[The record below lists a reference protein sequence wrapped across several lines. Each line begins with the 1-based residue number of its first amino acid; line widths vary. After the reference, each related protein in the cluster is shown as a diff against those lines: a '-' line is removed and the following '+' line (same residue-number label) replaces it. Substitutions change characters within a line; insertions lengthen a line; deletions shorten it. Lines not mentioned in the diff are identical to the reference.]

1 MSLFGASNQASTGGG
16 FSFGTPSS
24 TATPFGFGSSQA
36 GNTAGKAFGST
47 ITPITGFGATTT
59 ASTGS
64 LFGTS
69 FGGKTAAPSTF
80 GFGTTTSVA
89 PSLGGVGGG
98 LNAGFGATGSSLGG
112 SCFGQQAASGFPQL
126 SQGLLAQSTQPVQ
139 TLLTQLTAALS
150 RPQIY
155 GDERDGIIAKLNQL
169 QACWGTGKGF
179 YNQQGPVD
187 FSPQN
192 PFCRFKVI
200 GYSRLPTAS
209 NEDGHLSIEIKK
221 KESELRPLQQG
232 LVDALHKCLG
242 SKPTL
247 MVCIEGIK
255 PLPDDRSEV
264 IMYVVE
270 RHPNGSSRTVPATDV
285 FTHFNQA
292 NVKTQLQS
300 IGITNVYM
308 KTSMTSS
315 QLQHYLENPPVGIDS
330 LLWEQAK
337 KDNPDPQRLIP
348 VVITGFSELKK
359 RQKLQEQETMQHQ
372 KRISLISEEIADLQH
387 NHVTTMAKLTQF
399 KRKHLELSHRIL
411 EIMIK
416 QECLRKSGYS
426 VHADEEQLRAQLEC
440 LQAELNAPSQFKA
453 RLNEMMSQIRLRQS
467 EAGER
472 LGPGDGRYEV
482 EDAMQAQLKQHLER
496 QQVGLMHL
504 IGIIK
509 EDLQDLATIER
520 GLTELPSSRR

>member
-1 MSLFGASNQASTGGG
+1 MSLLGASSQASTGGG
-16 FSFGTPSS
+16 FTFGTPAS
-24 TATPFGFGSSQA
+24 TGTAFGFGTSQA
-36 GNTAGKAFGST
+36 GNTAGKV
-47 ITPITGFGATTT
+47 FGATNAPGFGGFGT
-59 ASTGS
+59 ASTTSSGTV
-64 LFGTS
+64 FGTN
-69 FGGKTAAPSTF
+69 FGAKTTAPSTF
-80 GFGTTTSVA
+80 GFGATTSIA
-89 PSLGGVGGG
+89 PSLGGG
-98 LNAGFGATGSSLGG
+98 LSIGFGATTGLGATT
-112 SCFGQQAASGFPQL
+112 FGQQPTTGFMQP
-126 SQGLLAQSTQPVQ
+126 SQSLFSQNTQPAP
-139 TLLTQLTAALS
+139 TPLAQLTAALS

-179 YNQQGPVD
+179 YNQQGMVD

-221 KESELRPLQQG
+221 KESEVRAFQQG

-264 IMYVVE
+264 VMYVVE
-270 RHPNGSSRTVPATDV
+270 RHPNGSSRTIPATDV
-285 FTHFNQA
+285 FTHLNQ
-292 NVKTQLQS
+292 NNIKTQLQS
-300 IGITNVYM
+300 IGVVNILM
-308 KTSMTSS
+308 KTSMSS
-315 QLQHYLENPPVGIDS
+315 TQLQQYLDNPPVGIDS

-348 VVITGFSELKK
+348 MAITGFSELKK
-359 RQKLQEQETMQHQ
+359 RQKLQEQETLQHQ
-372 KRISLISEEIADLQH
+372 RRISLISEEIAELQH
-387 NHVTTMAKLTQF
+387 NHATTMAKLAQF
-399 KRKHLELSHRIL
+399 KRKHLELSHSIL
-411 EIMIK
+411 EVMIK

-426 VHADEEQLRAQLEC
+426 VQADEEQLRVQLEC

-467 EAGER
+467 QAGER
-472 LGPGDGRYEV
+472 LGPTDGRYVV
-482 EDAMQAQLKQHLER
+482 EGVMQEQLKQHLER

-520 GLTELPSSRR
+520 GLTELPSSRS

>member
-1 MSLFGASNQASTGGG
+1 MSLFGSSNQPSTGGG
-16 FSFGTPSS
+16 FAFGTPST
-24 TATPFGFGSSQA
+24 TATAFGFGTSQT
-36 GNTAGKAFGST
+36 GNTAGKVFGLTNPSFG
-47 ITPITGFGATTT
+47 GFGAATTT
-59 ASTGS
+59 STGS
-64 LFGTS
+64 VFGTS
-69 FGGKTAAPSTF
+69 FGVKTTASSTF

-89 PSLGGVGGG
+89 PSLGGG
-98 LNAGFGATGSSLGG
+98 LSTGFGATGGLGG
-112 SCFGQQAASGFPQL
+112 STFGQQPTAVVTGLTQP
-126 SQGLLAQSTQPVQ
+126 SQGILGRSTQSAQ
-139 TLLTQLTAALS
+139 TLLAQLTAALS
-150 RPQIY
+150 RPQIH

-169 QACWGTGKGF
+169 QASWGTGKGF
-179 YNQQGPVD
+179 YNQQGAVD

-221 KESELRPLQQG
+221 KESEVRALQQG

-242 SKPTL
+242 SKTTL

-255 PLPDDRSEV
+255 PLPEDRSEV
-264 IMYVVE
+264 ILYVVE

-285 FTHFNQA
+285 FTHLNQA
-292 NVKTQLQS
+292 NIKTQLQS
-300 IGITNVYM
+300 IGIVNIYM
-308 KTSMTSS
+308 KTSMSPS

-348 VVITGFSELKK
+348 MVITGFSELKK
-359 RQKLQEQETMQHQ
+359 RQKLQEQESLQHQ
-372 KRISLISEEIADLQH
+372 KRTALITEEITELQH
-387 NHVTTMAKLTQF
+387 NHATTMAKLAQF
-399 KRKHLELSHRIL
+399 KRKHLELSHCIL

-426 VHADEEQLRAQLEC
+426 VQADEEQLRVQLEC

-453 RLNEMMSQIRLRQS
+453 RLSEMMSQIRLRQS
-467 EAGER
+467 QAGER
-472 LGPGDGRYEV
+472 LGPGDGRYVV
-482 EDAMQAQLKQHLER
+482 EGVMQEQLKQHLER

-520 GLTELPSSRR
+520 GLTELPSNRS

>member
-1 MSLFGASNQASTGGG
+1 MSLFGTSSQPSSVGG
-16 FSFGTPSS
+16 FTFGTPSS
-24 TATPFGFGSSQA
+24 TGTAFGFGTSGATGTPS
-36 GNTAGKAFGST
+36 FG
-47 ITPITGFGATTT
+47 GFGTASTAA

-64 LFGTS
+64 VFGTS
-69 FGGKTAAPSTF
+69 FGVKTTASSTF
-80 GFGTTTSVA
+80 GFGTTTSSA
-89 PSLGGVGGG
+89 PSLGGG
-98 LNAGFGATGSSLGG
+98 LTTGFGAAGVLGT
-112 SCFGQQAASGFPQL
+112 SAFGQQPTTGF
-126 SQGLLAQSTQPVQ
+126 SQPAQGTLGLFSQNTQSATTP
-139 TLLTQLTAALS
+139 LIQLTAALS

-179 YNQQGPVD
+179 YNQQGAVD
-187 FSPQN
+187 FTPQN
-192 PFCRFKVI
+192 PFCRFKVV

-209 NEDGHLSIEIKK
+209 NEDGHLSVEIKK
-221 KESELRPLQQG
+221 KENAVRAAQQN
-232 LVDALHKCLG
+232 LVDVLHKCLG

-247 MVCIEGIK
+247 MVCIDGIK

-270 RHPNGSSRTVPATDV
+270 RHPNGSSRTIPATDV
-285 FTHFNQA
+285 FTHLSQPNI
-292 NVKTQLQS
+292 KTQLQTY
-300 IGITNVYM
+300 GIINILM
-308 KTSMTSS
+308 KTSMSPA
-315 QLQHYLENPPVGIDS
+315 QLQQYLDNPPVGIDS

-348 VVITGFSELKK
+348 MAITGFSELKK
-359 RQKLQEQETMQHQ
+359 RQKLQEHETLQHQ
-372 KRISLISEEIADLQH
+372 KRISLISEEIAELQN
-387 NHVTTMAKLTQF
+387 NHATTMAKLAQF

-411 EIMIK
+411 EVMVK

-426 VHADEEQLRAQLEC
+426 VQADEEQLRVQLEC

-467 EAGER
+467 QAGER
-472 LGPGDGRYEV
+472 LGRVDGRYVV
-482 EDAMQAQLKQHLER
+482 EGVMQEQLKQHLER

-509 EDLQDLATIER
+509 DDLQDLATIER
-520 GLTELPSSRR
+520 GLTELPSSRS